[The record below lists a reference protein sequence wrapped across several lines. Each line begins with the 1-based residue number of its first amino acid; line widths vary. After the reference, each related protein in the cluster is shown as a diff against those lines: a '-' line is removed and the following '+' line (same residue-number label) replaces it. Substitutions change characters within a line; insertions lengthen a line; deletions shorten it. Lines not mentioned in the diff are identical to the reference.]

1 MYAKLGVWP
10 RFSGS
15 KNMQILQKKHD
26 ILPYGHIKLISNLCA
41 SRKVAFLRVPHF
53 LVLLLC
59 SFQSVLKMVSMI
71 IIESTVCYFLFL
83 FNIYMFKK
91 RVSKKLSRHSYYYY
105 LKKKTSLWIYISKMK
120 KTLGINVYLMEIS
133 TVIVRPK
140 YNLWQP
146 ETRICVIL

>member
-1 MYAKLGVWP
+1 
-10 RFSGS
+10 
-15 KNMQILQKKHD
+15 
-26 ILPYGHIKLISNLCA
+26 
-41 SRKVAFLRVPHF
+41 
-53 LVLLLC
+53 
-59 SFQSVLKMVSMI
+59 MI

-83 FNIYMFKK
+83 FNKYMFKK
-91 RVSKKLSRHSYYYY
+91 TCFKKIVKTFVL
-105 LKKKTSLWIYISKMK
+105 LLLFEKKQVYEFISKMK

>member
-1 MYAKLGVWP
+1 
-10 RFSGS
+10 
-15 KNMQILQKKHD
+15 
-26 ILPYGHIKLISNLCA
+26 
-41 SRKVAFLRVPHF
+41 
-53 LVLLLC
+53 
-59 SFQSVLKMVSMI
+59 MI

-91 RVSKKLSRHSYYYY
+91 RVSKKLSRHSSYYYY
-105 LKKKTSLWIYISKMK
+105 LKKKQVYEFISKMK

-133 TVIVRPK
+133 TVIVGPK